1 MSRTGLANKLAA
13 ILLSDDIIEH
23 TGALVDSL
31 SSSSPGVEMVD
42 PILRFLESHPDWD
55 FGLPGPLVHFVEKFY
70 RRGYEEELV
79 KSIQRQPTAH
89 TAWMLN
95 RIINGERGTIAKTEL
110 IGVMQKATQHPSIDS
125 ATLERINH
133 FLSLHQQ

>member
-1 MSRTGLANKLAA
+1 MNRIDLINQLAA
-13 ILLSDDIIEH
+13 ISQSDDIIEL
-23 TGALVDSL
+23 TAALIDSL
-31 SSSSPGVEMVD
+31 SSSSPGVEMLD
-42 PILRFLESHPDWD
+42 PILRFMESHPDWD

-70 RRGYEEELV
+70 RRGYEEELL
-79 KSIQRQPTAH
+79 KSVQRRPTAH

-95 RIINGERGTIAKTEL
+95 RIINGEKDAITKAKL
-110 IGVMQKATQHPSIDS
+110 IGVMQNASQNPSIDS